1 MVTFQYDT
9 ERLEMSVCDND
20 DFEFIG
26 HRSKKIDLWDFS
38 CDTRNG
44 FDARLMG

>member
-1 MVTFQYDT
+1 MIFQYDT
-9 ERLEMSVCDND
+9 ERLGMRVCDNND
-20 DFEFIG
+20 PEFIG

-44 FDARLMG
+44 FDAGLMG